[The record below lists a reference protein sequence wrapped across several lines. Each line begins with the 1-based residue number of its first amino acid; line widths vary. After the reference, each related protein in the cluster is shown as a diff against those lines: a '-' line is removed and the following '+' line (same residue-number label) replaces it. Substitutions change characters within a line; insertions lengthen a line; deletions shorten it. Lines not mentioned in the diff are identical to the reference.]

1 MISHAGVNRRTNVGG
16 TAPADAGYVKGSKHR
31 VAVLRRLAQSP
42 AIPKEIKTDTDR
54 PYSRVSDAVDDLR
67 EQGLVELLV
76 PEEQTKGRLY
86 ALTDRGEEC
95 WEFMAENGM
104 IDG

>member
-1 MISHAGVNRRTNVGG
+1 MISHAGVNRRNIVGG
-16 TAPADAGYVKGSKHR
+16 TAAADAGYVKGSKHR

-42 AIPKEIKTDTDR
+42 AIPKEIKNDTDR

-67 EQGLVELLV
+67 DHGLVELLV